1 MGAFYDKLQGCVE
14 TDAGIDCADA
24 RATPLA
30 RMVFEVYG
38 GPYYNAETCPAGS
51 EPPQPSLILEA
62 LEKGGLP
69 LDLMFTSEEKAD
81 FDRFATEEYE
91 KAHAAW
97 TKRIQMCG
105 DDPGDDGPPPKGKSM
120 DADSLGALA
129 LVVVGFLLIL
139 RARKR

>member
-1 MGAFYDKLQGCVE
+1 MGAFYDKLRGCVE

-51 EPPQPSLILEA
+51 EPPHPSRIVET

-81 FDRFATEEYE
+81 FDGIPSVGGWRWLY
-91 KAHAAW
+91 HAFSGNGQRSQW
-97 TKRIQMCG
+97 HH
-105 DDPGDDGPPPKGKSM
+105 
-120 DADSLGALA
+120 
-129 LVVVGFLLIL
+129 
-139 RARKR
+139 